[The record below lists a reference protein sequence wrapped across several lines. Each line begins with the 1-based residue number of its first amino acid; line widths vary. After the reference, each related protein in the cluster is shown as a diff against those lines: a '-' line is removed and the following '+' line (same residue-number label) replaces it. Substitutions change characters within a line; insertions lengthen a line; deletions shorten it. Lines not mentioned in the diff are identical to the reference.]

1 MTFPQ
6 RNTPYTRTD
15 IKNQLGGEVQTYLPQ
30 NKKIILAGCFTVDNM
45 NPDAPDIIQAGNA
58 PKVAAKAVL
67 LSNQPDTV
75 FPVFLKQKSSDKHY
89 LFEGYFKF
97 KSISDKPAVIAAAEK
112 KSGRF
117 DELSYVIE
125 LTRV

>member
-67 LSNQPDTV
+67 LSNQPES

-89 LFEGYFKF
+89 FFEGYFKF
-97 KSISDKPAVIAAAEK
+97 KDISNDAAVIAAAELR
-112 KSGRF
+112 SGRF
-117 DELSYVIE
+117 DELSYVFE
-125 LTRV
+125 LQRV